1 MKWLN
6 LVDKLAK
13 EESNSF
19 VYKRVWIDKKEG
31 DAARPLGVPAPEH
44 RIYGHMFTRIIE
56 AYLCGTD
63 QYTSN
68 QHGGTPR
75 RGTMTYIRELAKRF
89 TKHKRIYE
97 FDLKGYF
104 DHLSH
109 KSITEMFQS
118 KVILHY
124 LSGVLKAKPTEYKLP
139 ATLSD
144 HAYKEYES
152 VRTQPFE
159 DDWGVLSPTY
169 EDMGFI
175 GIHSWESILD
185 SSGELLPEY
194 EGVDPARFVPFSEM
208 EEWDL
213 AIAKAHKPI
222 TLSKTY
228 KGLMEGEYLTQRI
241 PNSIVGKIEM
251 KEPTETDREEGRDN
265 WKDLDLPDQGVPQ
278 GSSLGPVIASVL
290 LGKVMPRDSL
300 IYMDDGIVFLKD
312 SDQRSTEQMN
322 ERYNQRVSTI
332 MCEVNKSKSRIL
344 ETSDLISKGLKII
357 GTRWIRTREL
367 WTESFAVSSETRR
380 GAKRLLFEPTR
391 KETEKIF
398 AEFLN
403 SKVISPSK
411 ARLLRWYVRKGKL
424 ERIVGSELFKVAER
438 IQVLG
443 NILSRAYSPETSL
456 EELKERI
463 EYGIFKAELKLK
475 STEGS
480 LGQRVINGCKTIV
493 LETTE
498 GRRAISPTLYNTR
511 AICNNVLLRYLK
523 GELPVRQLRV
533 QGLRKKQKQN

>member
-1 MKWLN
+1 
-6 LVDKLAK
+6 
-13 EESNSF
+13 
-19 VYKRVWIDKKEG
+19 
-31 DAARPLGVPAPEH
+31 
-44 RIYGHMFTRIIE
+44 
-56 AYLCGTD
+56 
-63 QYTSN
+63 
-68 QHGGTPR
+68 
-75 RGTMTYIRELAKRF
+75 
-89 TKHKRIYE
+89 
-97 FDLKGYF
+97 
-104 DHLSH
+104 
-109 KSITEMFQS
+109 
-118 KVILHY
+118 
-124 LSGVLKAKPTEYKLP
+124 
-139 ATLSD
+139 
-144 HAYKEYES
+144 
-152 VRTQPFE
+152 
-159 DDWGVLSPTY
+159 
-169 EDMGFI
+169 
-175 GIHSWESILD
+175 
-185 SSGELLPEY
+185 
-194 EGVDPARFVPFSEM
+194 
-208 EEWDL
+208 
-213 AIAKAHKPI
+213 
-222 TLSKTY
+222 
-228 KGLMEGEYLTQRI
+228 
-241 PNSIVGKIEM
+241 M

-357 GTRWIRTREL
+357 GTRWTRTREL
-367 WTESFAVSSETRR
+367 WTDSFAVSSETRR

>member
-1 MKWLN
+1 
-6 LVDKLAK
+6 
-13 EESNSF
+13 
-19 VYKRVWIDKKEG
+19 
-31 DAARPLGVPAPEH
+31 
-44 RIYGHMFTRIIE
+44 
-56 AYLCGTD
+56 
-63 QYTSN
+63 
-68 QHGGTPR
+68 
-75 RGTMTYIRELAKRF
+75 
-89 TKHKRIYE
+89 
-97 FDLKGYF
+97 
-104 DHLSH
+104 
-109 KSITEMFQS
+109 
-118 KVILHY
+118 
-124 LSGVLKAKPTEYKLP
+124 
-139 ATLSD
+139 
-144 HAYKEYES
+144 
-152 VRTQPFE
+152 
-159 DDWGVLSPTY
+159 
-169 EDMGFI
+169 
-175 GIHSWESILD
+175 
-185 SSGELLPEY
+185 
-194 EGVDPARFVPFSEM
+194 
-208 EEWDL
+208 
-213 AIAKAHKPI
+213 
-222 TLSKTY
+222 
-228 KGLMEGEYLTQRI
+228 
-241 PNSIVGKIEM
+241 
-251 KEPTETDREEGRDN
+251 
-265 WKDLDLPDQGVPQ
+265 
-278 GSSLGPVIASVL
+278 
-290 LGKVMPRDSL
+290 
-300 IYMDDGIVFLKD
+300 
-312 SDQRSTEQMN
+312 
-322 ERYNQRVSTI
+322 

-357 GTRWIRTREL
+357 GTRWTRTREL
-367 WTESFAVSSETRR
+367 WTDSFAVSSETRR